1 MDFEDEEAQLAEA
14 IRRSLEE
21 AEFAASFSSSSSHA
35 APHRNPTPPQ
45 PSSTKLSRYAPILQR
60 KEPVIDLTDDDIP
73 IKAEIENAST
83 HQDSKI
89 PSTHR
94 TNNHG
99 LNDNYNTI
107 ENSTNDNNKEL
118 FSSYAKDIIDSLGG
132 DISDENPEDLE
143 SFAETFNF
151 THRNNNNYHVQH
163 NEDEDED
170 EELKRALALSLAE
183 TRDQHTPEP
192 RTTTSKNAS
201 PMLPEVASPLLM
213 LDREQMER
221 ERLERIRRREMSA
234 GITESKQKRQRKSG
248 SVPPALEYTSASASV
263 SSAPNPASTSPVL
276 VSASAPS
283 VFSSAESTLNPE
295 SDNTPPPESSP
306 GTKKRKVTPRRAKTA
321 VPRVQSPA
329 KPSVSGIPPA
339 LSPEL
344 MSSPSASKGYPLK
357 VSSPLSP
364 SRHSI
369 SRTSPSISRFPDLV
383 SQSSG
388 VLSIKDEY
396 PKSPTQSRLPSIK
409 QERATASTRSNPPFI
424 KEESLA
430 SSHSESPFIKKESP
444 ASPYSRPTAIKE
456 EPVTHLESTTV
467 KQELFAES
475 LYSPFIKQER
485 QANTSYSGSSTI
497 KQENTVSSSSSY
509 SGLSSI
515 KQERP
520 IAASHSMSSP
530 IKTERPT
537 DTSGHV
543 NADGVYMPQ
552 YINATFRNTYI
563 KDTIPGNF
571 DIQFQDLVVKEH
583 ITKAVMTTFML
594 DEDWLERYLPRN
606 IPQCLVRNWS
616 KEREQRAGFLTD
628 GKVVIVHPPLTGYG
642 TFHPKLMLLFY
653 PTFCR
658 VVISS
663 ANL

>member
-1 MDFEDEEAQLAEA
+1 MDFGDEEAQLAEA

-21 AEFAASFSSSSSHA
+21 AEFASFSSSSSHA
-35 APHRNPTPPQ
+35 AQHRNPTPPQ
-45 PSSTKLSRYAPILQR
+45 PSSTKPSRHAPILQR
-60 KEPVIDLTDDDIP
+60 KESVIDLTDDDIP
-73 IKAEIENAST
+73 IKAEIESAST
-83 HQDSKI
+83 HQDSRI
-89 PSTHR
+89 PSTHS

-107 ENSTNDNNKEL
+107 ENGTKDNDKEL

-163 NEDEDED
+163 YGDEDED
-170 EELKRALALSLAE
+170 EELKRALAISLAE

-234 GITESKQKRQRKSG
+234 GTTESNQKRQRKSG
-248 SVPPALEYTSASASV
+248 SVSLALEYTSASASV
-263 SSAPNPASTSPVL
+263 SSALNPASTSPVL

-329 KPSVSGIPPA
+329 KPSASGIPPA

-383 SQSSG
+383 SPSSG
-388 VLSIKDEY
+388 ALSIKDEY
-396 PKSPTQSRLPSIK
+396 PKSPTQSRLSSIK
-409 QERATASTRSNPPFI
+409 QERATASIRSKPPFI

-444 ASPYSRPTAIKE
+444 ASPHSRSAAIKE
-456 EPVTHLESTTV
+456 EPVTHLESATV

-475 LYSPFIKQER
+475 LHSPFIKQER
-485 QANTSYSGSSTI
+485 QANTSYSGPSII
-497 KQENTVSSSSSY
+497 KQENTASSSSSY
-509 SGLSSI
+509 SI
-515 KQERP
+515 KQEHP
-520 IAASHSMSSP
+520 AAASHSMSSR

-543 NADGVYMPQ
+543 NANGVYMPQ

-571 DIQFQDLVVKEH
+571 EIQFQDLVVKEH